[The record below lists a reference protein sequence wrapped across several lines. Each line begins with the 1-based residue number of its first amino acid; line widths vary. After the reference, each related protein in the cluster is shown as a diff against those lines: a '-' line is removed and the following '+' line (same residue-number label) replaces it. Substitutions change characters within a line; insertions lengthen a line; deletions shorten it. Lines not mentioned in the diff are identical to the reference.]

1 MQNYK
6 STYLVKIKMDQRM
19 TNEEIVKR
27 YAELRTKRRK
37 LIENF
42 RFERTSIH
50 ELNWINRELERLR
63 AMMKDET

>member
-1 MQNYK
+1 
-6 STYLVKIKMDQRM
+6 M
-19 TNEEIVKR
+19 TNEEMVKR

-42 RFERTSIH
+42 RFERTSIW
-50 ELNWINRELERLR
+50 ELNCINRELERLR